1 MYIFTV
7 IDWMLVLKKRNTS
20 CNCLNLKKGKKGG
33 YGQSTEIINHNYKK
47 IGHWLFICHNL
58 FSLYQ
63 CRNVELVK
71 ISHYDLIWCNEK
83 PFSAYTESCTFLKVS
98 FERHMVFNSQHIKE
112 H

>member
-1 MYIFTV
+1 ME
-7 IDWMLVLKKRNTS
+7 
-20 CNCLNLKKGKKGG
+20 KKGG